1 MPPGPRGGPVEVVHA
16 LLVQAQLTDDG
27 RVMFL
32 VPMGEQVPAVFAKLD
47 GKEARAIG
55 THLKPLTAD
64 ELKKRLQGWTAV
76 VAVQAEFAEPDAFFL
91 KVLNERSVIFVL
103 PRKVFAPMAKASE
116 SRRAPGEPLP

>member
-1 MPPGPRGGPVEVVHA
+1 VVHA

-55 THLKPLTAD
+55 ADLKPLTAD
-64 ELKKRLQGWTAV
+64 ELKNRLHGWTAA

-91 KVLNERSVIFVL
+91 KVLNERSVVFVL
-103 PRKVFAPMAKASE
+103 PKKVFAPMAKASE